1 MRCDKRVWLALA
13 ACAAGAL
20 GWWGVRADEPPKP
33 EAAGALVVVDAAG
46 KEQKVTGWKFVV
58 GTRPLTWLAPAAG
71 GEKPSKPAAPA
82 GPEALEFRDDDST
95 LYENGILTLIPL
107 DRLRSLDWDN
117 DKEEVTAHVAV
128 GAKADDDA
136 TLTGPTGYK
145 GINKVVLTAEVDK
158 GDMGVAEF
166 KYLGGVPKGIRGL
179 RFPSA
184 KAPPTTPAGRPATVT
199 TEYKEKKT
207 THKVADLQPLYRTAG
222 GEQLSPVLWFRKTL
236 KVDVSKIR
244 KITANASEDE
254 PAWTVT
260 DKDGEQT
267 LTPLLKTTIDGKP
280 AELEGLLGRT
290 PAGYKLFPAH
300 TIGEVQF
307 EAADEGK

>member
-1 MRCDKRVWLALA
+1 M
-13 ACAAGAL
+13 
-20 GWWGVRADEPPKP
+20 
-33 EAAGALVVVDAAG
+33 
-46 KEQKVTGWKFVV
+46 
-58 GTRPLTWLAPAAG
+58 
-71 GEKPSKPAAPA
+71 
-82 GPEALEFRDDDST
+82 
-95 LYENGILTLIPL
+95 
-107 DRLRSLDWDN
+107 
-117 DKEEVTAHVAV
+117 TAHVAV

-166 KYLGGVPKGIRGL
+166 KSSAACRRESAGCAFL
-179 RFPSA
+179 SA
-184 KAPPTTPAGRPATVT
+184 KAPPTTPTGRTATVT

-207 THKVADLQPLYRTAG
+207 THKVADLQPLYRTAS

-267 LTPLLKTTIDGKP
+267 LTPLSQDDDRRQAGRAGGAGP
-280 AELEGLLGRT
+280 AARRRGTSCSRRT
-290 PAGYKLFPAH
+290 RSARCNSRRRTRGS
-300 TIGEVQF
+300 
-307 EAADEGK
+307 EAAATNG

>member
-13 ACAAGAL
+13 ACAAGAAAWL
-20 GWWGVRADEPPKP
+20 TVRADEPKP
-33 EAAGALVVVDAAG
+33 EGAGALVVVDAAG
-46 KEQKVTGWKFVV
+46 KEQKVTGSKFSL
-58 GTRPLTWLAPAAG
+58 GTRRLTWLAPPAG
-71 GEKPSKPAAPA
+71 LEKPAVPATPA

-95 LYENGILTLIPL
+95 LFEDGILTLIPL
-107 DRLRSLDWDN
+107 DRLRSLEWDN

-128 GAKADDDA
+128 GPKADDDA

-145 GINKVVLTAEVDK
+145 GINKIVLEAEVNK

-166 KYLGGVPKGIRGL
+166 KYLGGLPHGIRGL
-179 RFPSA
+179 KFPSA
-184 KAPPTTPAGRPATVT
+184 KAPEATPTGRPAVITTV
-199 TEYKEKKT
+199 YKDKKT

-222 GEQLSPVLWFRKTL
+222 GEQLSPVLWFKKTL
-236 KVDVSKIR
+236 KVDVTKIQ
-244 KITANASEDE
+244 KIVVNDSEDE

-267 LTPLLKTTIDGKP
+267 LTPLLKPMIDGKP
-280 AELEGLLGRT
+280 AELEGLLGRI

-300 TIGEVQF
+300 TISEV
-307 EAADEGK
+307 ELDAADAGK